1 MKNVKILTAAVLFSM
16 LASTASM
23 ADYYDWRRDQWRRDH
38 WDNGRHLGWEKKA
51 HARWVRGHEFPAQYR
66 TPRYVVY
73 DYDRYHLRRPPSGY
87 VWYRAD
93 NSYVL
98 VERKHNLIEDIID
111 ALD

>member
-1 MKNVKILTAAVLFSM
+1 MKNSKILTAAVLM
-16 LASTASM
+16 TLLGSTAAM
-23 ADYYDWRRDQWRRDH
+23 ADYSWRRDHWHRDH
-38 WDNGRHLGWEKKA
+38 WDNGRHLGWEKRA
-51 HARWVRGHEFPAQYR
+51 HARWVRGHEFPAEYR

-93 NSYVL
+93 NNYVL
-98 VERKHNLIEDIID
+98 VERKRNVIADIID